1 MGGGQEILEGPIVE
15 VVTGAEAAVEL
26 EKAAEK
32 RELLAV
38 GVGTGGGGE
47 RGDEGGFVDRRGGFW
62 RRGEGE
68 RDGSFEGLDGFSGEL
83 IEEGGAG
90 GVEVFA
96 FVADRAGAI
105 AGPPLAGGMR
115 ERAFVDFAA
124 PNGGEDGRGEGIN
137 DLFEG
142 ADVSPRIVIAALGAV
157 GHRELIQPA
166 REIDPELGWWG
177 R

>member
-1 MGGGQEILEGPIVE
+1 
-15 VVTGAEAAVEL
+15 
-26 EKAAEK
+26 
-32 RELLAV
+32 
-38 GVGTGGGGE
+38 
-47 RGDEGGFVDRRGGFW
+47 
-62 RRGEGE
+62 
-68 RDGSFEGLDGFSGEL
+68 
-83 IEEGGAG
+83 
-90 GVEVFA
+90 
-96 FVADRAGAI
+96 
-105 AGPPLAGGMR
+105 MR

-124 PNGGEDGRGEGIN
+124 PNGGEDGRGERIN